1 MTPPDAARGTTTPT
15 RLLARTFFGR
25 FFESDLLPPDVP
37 QAQFVVWSL
46 AFLAMPG
53 LLLPIKLI
61 GSLLQ
66 TQGPEALARALLLHR
81 LIFIAL
87 SMTVAGVVALI
98 VWDGVF
104 PDRRD
109 ARILTPLPVSGRVLI
124 GARLLALAA
133 LCGIFIVGVNAVPT
147 LTYGL
152 AAGAFGGATN
162 PLRGLVAH
170 FVSTTM
176 AAVFVFTALLAL
188 QGARAQRRR
197 FAGGR
202 PALVPGA
209 NPLRAGAAAGRL
221 LHADGRRCAAERS
234 AGGLGAGAAL
244 GVVPRPQRD
253 DWRAPGGRCAGAGG
267 NRARGN
273 GGQHV
278 SRGCTLR
285 R

>member
-66 TQGPEALARALLLHR
+66 TQGPEALTRALLLHR

-133 LCGIFIVGVNAVPT
+133 LCGIFIIGVNAVPT
-147 LTYGL
+147 LTLRARGGSVRRRNES
-152 AAGAFGGATN
+152 AARPGRALRVDDDGG
-162 PLRGLVAH
+162 
-170 FVSTTM
+170 
-176 AAVFVFTALLAL
+176 VFVFTALLAL
-188 QGARAQRRR
+188 QGLALNVGGSRAADRLSFLAQIL
-197 FAGGR
+197 FVLALLQVAFFMPMVAG
-202 PALVPGA
+202 ALPSD
-209 NPLRAGAAAGRL
+209 LRAGWVLAL
-221 LHADGRRCAAERS
+221 PS
-234 AGGLGAGAAL
+234 AGSSAST
-244 GVVPRPQRD
+244 R
-253 DWRAPGGRCAGAGG
+253 
-267 NRARGN
+267 
-273 GGQHV
+273 
-278 SRGCTLR
+278 
-285 R
+285 